1 MDSFHEI
8 VPRLYSEPPAL
19 QTRQD
24 MNPTLLVSWWA
35 TAFSLAIIF
44 VRIIGRYIRT
54 ERLFP
59 EDRVMA
65 LSVVPL
71 LARMALIHVVLLYGT
86 NNTVSEGMTDEDILH
101 RELGS
106 KLVLGA
112 RIFYALL

>member
-1 MDSFHEI
+1 MESSHQI
-8 VPRLYSEPPAL
+8 IARLYSEPPGH

-59 EDRVMA
+59 EDWVMA
-65 LSVVPL
+65 LSILPL
-71 LARMALIHVVLLYGT
+71 LARMGLIHVVLLYGT
-86 NNTVSEGMTDEDILH
+86 NNTVSEGLTEQEIQQ

-106 KLVLGA
+106 RLVLGA